1 MVKKNAQQSFVP
13 AVRLYIAGFALAVIL
28 TLAAYVMVE
37 RQLFEYDLA
46 VYALVSLALVQFAVQ
61 LVFFLHLGHEDRPR
75 WNMAVF
81 LFTLLVLVVIVL
93 GSLWIMYNLNYNMN
107 MTPAQMDE
115 FMIKQSDK
123 GF

>member
-1 MVKKNAQQSFVP
+1 MVP
-13 AVRLYIAGFALAVIL
+13 AVRLYVAGFVLAVVL
-28 TLAAYVMVE
+28 TLAAYVVVME
-37 RQLFEYDLA
+37 QLFEQYVA
-46 VYALVSLALVQFAVQ
+46 VYILVGLALVQFAVQ
-61 LVFFLHLGHEDRPR
+61 LVFFLHLGQERKPR

-81 LFTLLVLVVIVL
+81 FFTLLVLVVIVL
-93 GSLWIMYNLNYNMN
+93 GSLWIMYNLNYSMN

>member
-1 MVKKNAQQSFVP
+1 MVKKITQQSIMP
-13 AVRLYIAGFALAVIL
+13 AIRLYIAGFALAVIL
-28 TLAAYVMVE
+28 TLAAYVVVE
-37 RQLFEYDLA
+37 RQLFEHDLA

-93 GSLWIMYNLNYNMN
+93 GSLWIMHNLNYNMN
-107 MTPAQMDE
+107 MTPEQMDE

>member
-1 MVKKNAQQSFVP
+1 MVKKSTQTSVLS
-13 AVRLYIAGFALAVIL
+13 AVRLYVAGFVLAVVL
-28 TLAAYVMVE
+28 TLAAYVVVVE
-37 RQLFEYDLA
+37 QLFEQNIA
-46 VYALVSLALVQFAVQ
+46 VFILVGLALVQLAVQ
-61 LVFFLHLGHEDRPR
+61 LVFFLHLGQEDKPR

-81 LFTLLVLVVIVL
+81 LFTLLILVVIVL

-107 MTPAQMDE
+107 MTPEQMDE

>member
-1 MVKKNAQQSFVP
+1 MVKNMTQQSIIP
-13 AVRLYIAGFALAVIL
+13 AVRLYVAGFVLAVVL
-28 TLAAYVMVE
+28 TLAAYVVVE
-37 RQLFEYDLA
+37 RQLFEHDLA
-46 VYALVSLALVQFAVQ
+46 VYVLIGLALVQFVVQ
-61 LVFFLHLGHEDRPR
+61 LVFFLHLGHEHRPR

-93 GSLWIMYNLNYNMN
+93 GSLWIMYNLNYNMD
-107 MTPAQMDE
+107 MTPEQMDE